1 MLRRLLARTRFRAA
15 LSVAGGV
22 AFFAFL
28 SGRGWPWW
36 AALPA
41 AILLTVGVFG
51 IMLFTLYGYIRQWH
65 RQQRDAMWAAYKSRP
80 CSNHAGGPKSEP
92 SDN

>member
-15 LSVAGGV
+15 LSVVGGV

-28 SGRGWPWW
+28 TGRGWPWW

-41 AILLTVGVFG
+41 AILFTVGFFG
-51 IMLFTLYGYIRQWH
+51 LMLFTLYGYIRQWH
-65 RQQRDAMWAAYKSRP
+65 RQQRDAMWAAYRTRP
-80 CSNHAGGPKSEP
+80 PTTGPATPNREP
-92 SDN
+92 NDN